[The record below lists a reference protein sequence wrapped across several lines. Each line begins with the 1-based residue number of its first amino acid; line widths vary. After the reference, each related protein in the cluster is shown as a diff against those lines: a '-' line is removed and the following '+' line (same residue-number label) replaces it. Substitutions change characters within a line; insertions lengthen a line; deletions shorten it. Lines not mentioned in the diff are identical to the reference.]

1 MNPYVF
7 IVRSTRAKFVG
18 EMRDALR
25 LRPTGLAKFGLRLSV
40 AGLNPSGASN
50 LDFKQSIGRSS
61 YKAGG

>member
-7 IVRSTRAKFVG
+7 IVRSTRAEFVG

-50 LDFKQSIGRSS
+50 LGLKQRTERPNER
-61 YKAGG
+61 AGG